1 MSDNAL
7 MAVAVIAIAAWLAFI
22 WAGTAYLVGWHDWS
36 PWWFVL
42 TFILSAGSNAKV
54 KS

>member
-1 MSDNAL
+1 MSNNTL
-7 MAVAVIAIAAWLAFI
+7 KAVTFVAYLSCLASL
-22 WAGTAYLVGWHDWS
+22 WGGTAYLVGWHDWS

-42 TFILSAGSNAKV
+42 TAFLSGANVDV